1 MWQQV
6 HWTFLRRTWGKTGL
20 RVLWM
25 VLLTLLVLWVFFRL
39 ISVDALAKS
48 SNEVASQPTSHGPTA
63 PSVPWHTV
71 YEPNSPVMDKPL
83 SVSPRSKTN
92 AGVKIPSKP
101 AREKP
106 SENGETLF
114 LQTYQLLNAGEHVQ
128 ALQVAQS
135 MVERFPNF
143 QLGQLLYADLMAG
156 LAGGIPERE
165 SLLQHPDVRRRLSQL
180 KAEALQRTQHQD
192 KAFFAGKYPEPVR
205 FLSPN
210 VAQVV
215 VVDAQK
221 SRLYVLANHWDEAGK
236 RSFNVVFDA
245 YVSIGNNG
253 MGKWREGDGKTP
265 AGVYFVQKHLTDPM
279 LPDLYGSGALTLD
292 YPSPLDKEQRRTGSG
307 IWLHGSPSE
316 QYARAPTS
324 TDGCVVLANDDMTRL
339 VKLGLKAD
347 TPVIIAEQLSWHDA
361 ANAPYLNARSKAWPK
376 PKHIRKTP
384 GDWQL
389 VSAFEWTDKQHN
401 VAVLSHEL
409 QATGRAPKRLHS
421 YWVMDGK
428 QWKEVGRQ
436 GQVGDGFGPLASS
449 TAGS

>member
-1 MWQQV
+1 MVDSKRNHGLSDMAMWQRI
-6 HWTFLRRTWGKTGL
+6 HWTFLRLTWGKTGL

-25 VLLTLLVLWVFFRL
+25 ALLTLLVLWGVFRP
-39 ISVDALAKS
+39 ISVNALAKS
-48 SNEVASQPTSHGPTA
+48 NNEVASQPTSHDPTA
-63 PSVPWHTV
+63 PSVPWRTL
-71 YEPNSPVMDKPL
+71 YEPNSPAMDEPL
-83 SVSPRSKTN
+83 SVSPRSRTS

-101 AREKP
+101 AHEKP

-114 LQTYQLLNAGEHVQ
+114 LQTYQLLNAGEHAQ

-180 KAEALQRTQHQD
+180 KAEALQRAQRQD
-192 KAFFAGKYPEPVR
+192 KAFFAGKYPAPVR

-210 VAQVV
+210 VTQVV

-221 SRLYVLANHWDEAGK
+221 SRLYVLANQWDGAGK

-292 YPSPLDKEQRRTGSG
+292 YPSPIDKEQKRTGSG

-324 TDGCVVLANDDMTRL
+324 TDGCVVLANDDMLRL
-339 VKLGLKAD
+339 VRLGLKAD
-347 TPVIIAEQLSWHDA
+347 TPVIIAEQLNWHDA
-361 ANAPYLNARSKAWPK
+361 AKAPHLNARTQTWPQ
-376 PKHIRKTP
+376 PEQIRKTP

-389 VSAFEWTDKQHN
+389 VSAFEWTDKQHH

-421 YWVMDGK
+421 YWVLDGK
-428 QWKEVGRQ
+428 RWKEVGRQ
-436 GQVGDGFGPLASS
+436 G
-449 TAGS
+449 

>member
-1 MWQQV
+1 MVDSKRNNGLNDMAMWQRV
-6 HWTFLRRTWGKTGL
+6 HWTFLKRALGKTGF

-25 VLLTLLVLWVFFRL
+25 ALLTWVVLWVFLRL
-39 ISVDALAKS
+39 ISADALAQSKHEELAQS
-48 SNEVASQPTSHGPTA
+48 TSHGPSA
-63 PSVPWHTV
+63 PSVPWHTL
-71 YEPNSPVMDKPL
+71 YEPNSPAMDEPPRA
-83 SVSPRSKTN
+83 SPRSKTS
-92 AGVKIPSKP
+92 AGAKIPSKP
-101 AREKP
+101 SREKP

-114 LQTYQLLNAGEHVQ
+114 LQTYQLLSAGEH
-128 ALQVAQS
+128 AKAMQVAQS

-156 LAGGIPERE
+156 LSGGIPARE
-165 SLLQHPDVRRRLSQL
+165 SLLGHPDVRRRLSQL

-192 KAFFAGKYPEPVR
+192 KAFFAGKYPAPVR
-205 FLSPN
+205 YLSPN

-236 RSFNVVFDA
+236 SAFNVVFDA
-245 YVSIGNNG
+245 YVSIGNKG

-339 VKLGLKAD
+339 VQLGLKAD
-347 TPVIIAEQLSWHDA
+347 TPVIISEQLSWHDA
-361 ANAPYLNARSKAWPK
+361 AKAPHLNARAKAWPK
-376 PKHIRKTP
+376 PELIRKTP

-389 VSAFEWTDKQHN
+389 VSAFEWTDKQQN

-409 QATGRAPKRLHS
+409 QAPRRAPKRLHS

-436 GQVGDGFGPLASS
+436 G
-449 TAGS
+449 